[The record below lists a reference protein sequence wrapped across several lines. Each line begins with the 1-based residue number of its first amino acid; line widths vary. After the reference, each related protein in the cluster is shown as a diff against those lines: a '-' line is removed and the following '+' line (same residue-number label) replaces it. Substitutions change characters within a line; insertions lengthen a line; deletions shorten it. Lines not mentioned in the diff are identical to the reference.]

1 MLLNFVTAKRK
12 GNGLPRG
19 HGGTRLRVTAPCDQR
34 SITAP
39 GNLNTVE
46 RIGRFNYGAGG
57 PPPGDFEWLSL
68 FHHDRSR
75 AAGALALRLS
85 GSLGRAAAST

>member
-1 MLLNFVTAKRK
+1 MLLNFVTAKRIC
-12 GNGLPRG
+12 PAVTVG
-19 HGGTRLRVTAPCDQR
+19 HGFELPHCTFDYCSGQLE
-34 SITAP
+34 
-39 GNLNTVE
+39 LEHVE

>member
-1 MLLNFVTAKRK
+1 M
-12 GNGLPRG
+12 
-19 HGGTRLRVTAPCDQR
+19 
-34 SITAP
+34 
-39 GNLNTVE
+39 NTVE